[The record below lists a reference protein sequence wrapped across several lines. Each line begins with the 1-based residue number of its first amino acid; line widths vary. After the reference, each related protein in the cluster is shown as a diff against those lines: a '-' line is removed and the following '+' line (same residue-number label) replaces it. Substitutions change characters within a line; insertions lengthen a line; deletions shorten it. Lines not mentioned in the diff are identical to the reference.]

1 MAALAS
7 LLKRPV
13 NIQGRD
19 VIIVPDLVGSVPISE
34 QHQYVESAS
43 ATNTCPTIHI
53 READIEEMRERHPG
67 LPVFGLWHV
76 LIHSGLVSFKRMLQV
91 VPVGAE
97 DGYYIHCDLGRAEYS
112 GMYESGFFA
121 ADASFTLDEA
131 LELNP
136 DVDQLVLPGN
146 QAKLAVELRK
156 ERQLQQRQAWSTMAL
171 ALVVIVAS
179 AFGTN
184 FGLGKY
190 YQLEQKRFDHKTRQL
205 QSVRSGLDQ
214 LRTTRLTEVP
224 NDTVA
229 IDRIAAIWALDPNL
243 QSKANQSF
251 QQREMEFSLGN
262 LQDDPKLKLPW
273 LQTRYDP
280 RGTWT
285 VVMNVKG

>member
-13 NIQGRD
+13 RIQGRD
-19 VIIVPDLVGSVPISE
+19 VIIVPDLVGPVPISE
-34 QHQYVESAS
+34 QHQYVESAA

-67 LPVFGLWHV
+67 LPVFGMWHV

-91 VPVGAE
+91 VPVGVE

-121 ADASFTLDEA
+121 ADASFSLDEA
-131 LELNP
+131 LEVNP
-136 DVDQLVLPGN
+136 EIDQLVLPAK
-146 QAKLAVELRK
+146 QAKLAVELRR
-156 ERQLQQRQAWSTMAL
+156 ERQIQQRQAWSTMAL
-171 ALVVIVAS
+171 TLVVIVAG

-190 YQLEQKRFDHKTRQL
+190 YQLEQKRFDNKARQL
-205 QSVRSGLDQ
+205 QSVRTGLDE

-224 NDTVA
+224 NDAVA

-243 QSKANQSF
+243 KSNANQSF
-251 QQREMEFSLGN
+251 QQGKMEFSLGN
-262 LQDDPKLKLPW
+262 LQEDPKTKLPW
-273 LQTRYDP
+273 LESRYDP
-280 RGTWT
+280 RGTWL
-285 VVMNVKG
+285 VIMNVKG